1 VDLHRLKRL
10 VRPLIPDVLMAR
22 YRLAQHSRV
31 VRTNVD
37 LFLADPVLR
46 RRWLRVTPDTVRVRP
61 PPGEGGTGRPDVVVH
76 ALGEV
81 GLDPNWYLGVDGV
94 EVVIGG
100 VLGPP
105 RLQHR
110 RRGLPGFTPRLVA
123 TTREAFDEVGGRP
136 EGDRNL
142 VGLCERLAAAGRT
155 VGLVAVEGEPDP
167 FVRVDPV
174 TRPAAVVIAGV
185 PLHDVGG
192 GSRTAQMALELVR
205 QGFHVTVLWVFP
217 ADESIDL
224 GLRFVHPHLEERSLT
239 SFDRD
244 AFRARVVDPRLVIVA
259 LPHPAAVECAF
270 ELQTMGFAVVYDLID
285 DWGDRALGG
294 EWFRPEVERRLVA
307 GARALVASAPD
318 LVEHLQ
324 AIGAPRPIL
333 VPNAVNTGIFGRPPG
348 PPPEDLPGGDGPI
361 LGYHGSLYGDWFDWP
376 AVRMVAEGHPDAR
389 VVLIG
394 DPPDRIPEL
403 PANVWWL
410 GLKAQH
416 DLPDYVDRFDVG
428 LIPFELTDT
437 THAVSP
443 LKAYE
448 YLAMGVPIAA
458 PPLRSL
464 DGLPHAHTSRP
475 LTAAVASALAEG
487 RFDGRPYLA
496 EHGWS
501 RRVAVVLDAAGIEAP
516 PTGGTPVRVVSRPV
530 VHHADRLRAP

>member
-1 VDLHRLKRL
+1 VGLHRLKRL

-37 LFLADPVLR
+37 LFLADADLR
-46 RRWLRVTPDTVRVRP
+46 RRWLRVTPDTVRVGP
-61 PPGEGGTGRPDVVVH
+61 PPGEGSTGRADVVVH
-76 ALGEV
+76 AVGEV
-81 GLDPNWYLGVDGV
+81 DLEPSRYLGVDGV

-100 VLGPP
+100 VLEPP

-110 RRGLPGFTPRLVA
+110 RRSLPGFTPRLVA
-123 TTREAFDEVGGRP
+123 TTRESFEEVGGRP
-136 EGDRNL
+136 EGDLNL
-142 VGLCERLAAAGRT
+142 VGLCERLIAAGRR
-155 VGLVAVEGEPDP
+155 VGLVAVEGDPGP

-174 TRPAAVVIAGV
+174 TPPAAVVIAGV

-192 GSRTAQMALELVR
+192 GSRTAQLALELVR

-224 GLRFVHPHLEERSLT
+224 GLRFIHPHLEERSLA
-239 SFDRD
+239 SFDLDGYRG
-244 AFRARVVDPRLVIVA
+244 RVIDPGLVIVA
-259 LPHPAAVECAF
+259 LPHPAAVEYAF
-270 ELQTMGFAVVYDLID
+270 DLQTMGFAVVYDLID

-294 EWFRPEVERRLVA
+294 EWFRPDVERRLVA

-318 LVEHLQ
+318 LVEHLRE
-324 AIGAPRPIL
+324 IGAPRPIL
-333 VPNAVNTGIFGRPPG
+333 VPNAVNAGIFGRLPG
-348 PPPEDLPGGDGPI
+348 PPPQDLPGGHGPI

-376 AVRMVAEGHPDAR
+376 AVRTIAEHHPHAR

-394 DPPDRIPEL
+394 DPPDRRPEL

-416 DLPDYVDRFDVG
+416 DLPDYVGRFDVG

-464 DGLPHAHTSRP
+464 DRLPHVHSERP
-475 LTAAVASALAEG
+475 LSEAVASALAEG

-501 RRVAVVLDAAGIEAP
+501 RRVAAVLDAAGIDAP
-516 PTGGTPVRVVSRPV
+516 PTGGALARVVSRPV
-530 VHHADRLRAP
+530 VHHLDHLRAL